1 MVPNKN
7 TKNLLKVYHNI
18 EVIDSCRE
26 VPVNFYYIFERNKY
40 SIDMNSLIEK
50 IGMDK
55 VAHFGVGGL
64 ITAIFTIVCLLQDM
78 AFLIDTPWRMML
90 YPFIGVIVTTFVSVI
105 KELFFDAQRDWKDLY
120 AALIGSVT
128 VFIAVFFGIVFHIA
142 TMAIN

>member
-1 MVPNKN
+1 MSVI
-7 TKNLLKVYHNI
+7 NI
-18 EVIDSCRE
+18 V
-26 VPVNFYYIFERNKY
+26 
-40 SIDMNSLIEK
+40 SIDMNRFIEK

-90 YPFIGVIVTTFVSVI
+90 YPFIGVIVTAFVSVI

-120 AALIGSVT
+120 AALIGSAT